1 MNCLRSWW
9 SRLRRRS
16 SDRSDPATPENQ
28 TESNE
33 PKKREKKW
41 SMKKLKRIFRKK
53 RKEEGEGK
61 LQEEVKEGEDP
72 QRSGDNGD
80 VVEPLVVPEESS
92 WKNSDAGGLEIS
104 DHVGDDKKMIS
115 QHQGEAVKVMTC
127 SEAEYKDNEDLM
139 EFMNRTS
146 DSISW
151 CDGENQMLHE
161 MNEAGAEA
169 LNELMKLHLGRN
181 EKDEAR
187 ALEEQMKA
195 DMDGPEDKIVE
206 LLELRESEAE
216 TEAETEAL
224 AELTNTNMSK
234 NVEDSQAEPEAL
246 EEQMKADVDG
256 IEENI
261 VELLE
266 LRESEAETE
275 AETEALAELTNT
287 NMSKNVEDSQAEPE
301 ALEEQMKAD
310 VDGIEENIVE
320 LLELRESEAETEALA
335 ELTNTNVSENVKDPQ
350 VEPEELE
357 DLIHTD
363 MDKQEKSTEDLQTFN
378 NIEFEGRTQ
387 TQFTQTLM
395 EREISANQMLEVME
409 GQPESKAGADFT
421 YVLQNESENAD
432 ERVQGE
438 KNDPGNNT
446 VDPTKK
452 KKKIRRGTR
461 GRGRKI
467 NYKKE
472 KKQGSEI
479 TTMVEAEAEATV
491 EIMNIR
497 SDETDS
503 HDEPL
508 GNQVMKEKDG
518 EEETET
524 ITQVTKCQLEEL
536 MLRSEGQPLDVKV
549 EESMVK
555 VEDDETDCEA
565 LEGHDGIEVI
575 NNQPLEEKEMLN
587 MLDLEVEVA
596 EIPKN
601 VHLHETEAN
610 INQPPAGNEVLNVM
624 DAQARA
630 ELTNQQVEKKR
641 LEMMIKQL
649 LKIEVETRD
658 EAPVEAAEKQKLR
671 CFEAP
676 RMMNL
681 VPPAGNEVLNVMDA
695 QARAEHSNQQV
706 ENKRLEMKIKQLLK
720 IEVETRAEAPVEAA
734 EEQKFG
740 CSKALRMM
748 NLVPQPMQR
757 KKIRRGTRGQGR
769 KINYKK
775 ENKQEMRAG
784 GPEDQTKTSEATCW
798 RAGHAGTELLRNS
811 RTGVKYHTGL
821 EEIKSW

>member
-16 SDRSDPATPENQ
+16 SDRSDPATPKNQ
-28 TESNE
+28 TESNK
-33 PKKREKKW
+33 PKKRKKMW
-41 SMKKLKRIFRKK
+41 SMKKLRRIFRKK

-92 WKNSDAGGLEIS
+92 WENIDAGGLEIS

-127 SEAEYKDNEDLM
+127 SEAEAEYKDDEGLM
-139 EFMNRTS
+139 DVLNRTS
-146 DSISW
+146 ESISW
-151 CDGENQMLHE
+151 CDGENQMLDE

-169 LNELMKLHLGRN
+169 LNELMKPHVERN
-181 EKDEAR
+181 KEDEAG

-195 DMDGPEDKIVE
+195 DMDGTEENTVE

-216 TEAETEAL
+216 SEAL
-224 AELTNTNMSK
+224 AELTN
-234 NVEDSQAEPEAL
+234 
-246 EEQMKADVDG
+246 
-256 IEENI
+256 I
-261 VELLE
+261 
-266 LRESEAETE
+266 
-275 AETEALAELTNT
+275 
-287 NMSKNVEDSQAEPE
+287 
-301 ALEEQMKAD
+301 
-310 VDGIEENIVE
+310 
-320 LLELRESEAETEALA
+320 
-335 ELTNTNVSENVKDPQ
+335 NVSENVKDPQ
-350 VEPEELE
+350 VEPEALKEQMKADTDVDGIEENVVKLLELRE
-357 DLIHTD
+357 SEAESEAETEALAEHTDTNVSENVKDPQAEPEALEVPIHTD
-363 MDKQEKSTEDLQTFN
+363 MDKQETGTEDLQTFN
-378 NIEFEGRTQ
+378 NIEFEGRTE
-387 TQFTQTLM
+387 FMQTLM
-395 EREISANQMLEVME
+395 EREISGEKIQGNQTGDVMDVEAEIEASKEINNTVMDEAEDHHEHLHANQMLEVME
-409 GQPESKAGADFT
+409 GEAQSKAGGDFT
-421 YVLQNESENAD
+421 HVLQNETENAD

-446 VDPTKK
+446 VDPTKQK

-491 EIMNIR
+491 EIMNVR

-508 GNQVMKEKDG
+508 AGNQVMKEKDG

-524 ITQVTKCQLEEL
+524 ITQITKCQLEEL

-555 VEDDETDCEA
+555 VEDEKTDSEA
-565 LEGHDGIEVI
+565 LEDLDGIEVM
-575 NNQPLEEKEMLN
+575 NNQPLEENEMLN
-587 MLDLEVEVA
+587 MSDLEVEVA
-596 EIPKN
+596 EMSKN
-601 VHLHETEAN
+601 VHQHEPEAN
-610 INQPPAGNEVLNVM
+610 INQPSAGNEVPNLM

-630 ELTNQQVEKKR
+630 ELKE
-641 LEMMIKQL
+641 LEMKIKQL

-671 CFEAP
+671 CFEEP

-681 VPPAGNEVLNVMDA
+681 VPPAGNEVLNMMDA
-695 QARAEHSNQQV
+695 QVRAEDSNQQM

-734 EEQKFG
+734 EEQKLRCFEEP
-740 CSKALRMM
+740 RMM
-748 NLVPQPMQR
+748 NLVPQPIQR
-757 KKIRRGTRGQGR
+757 KKIRRGTRGKGR

-775 ENKQEMRAG
+775 ENKQETSAG

-811 RTGVKYHTGL
+811 RTAVKYPTGL

>member
-28 TESNE
+28 TEINE
-33 PKKREKKW
+33 PKKRKKMW
-41 SMKKLKRIFRKK
+41 SMKKLRRIFRKK

-80 VVEPLVVPEESS
+80 VVELLVVPEESS
-92 WKNSDAGGLEIS
+92 WENSDAGGLEIS

-127 SEAEYKDNEDLM
+127 SKAEAEYKDDEGLM
-139 EFMNRTS
+139 DVLNRTS
-146 DSISW
+146 ESISW
-151 CDGENQMLHE
+151 CDGENQMLDE

-169 LNELMKLHLGRN
+169 LNELMKLHLGTN
-181 EKDEAR
+181 EEDEAG
-187 ALEEQMKA
+187 ALEEQMKT
-195 DMDGPEDKIVE
+195 DMDVDGTQENTVE

-216 TEAETEAL
+216 
-224 AELTNTNMSK
+224 S
-234 NVEDSQAEPEAL
+234 
-246 EEQMKADVDG
+246 
-256 IEENI
+256 
-261 VELLE
+261 
-266 LRESEAETE
+266 
-275 AETEALAELTNT
+275 
-287 NMSKNVEDSQAEPE
+287 
-301 ALEEQMKAD
+301 
-310 VDGIEENIVE
+310 
-320 LLELRESEAETEALA
+320 EALA

-350 VEPEELE
+350 AEPEAIEEQMKADLYWIEENTVELLE
-357 DLIHTD
+357 LRESEAESEAKSEAENEAITELTNMSENEKDSQAEPEALEVPIHTD
-363 MDKQEKSTEDLQTFN
+363 MDKQETGTEDLQTFN
-378 NIEFEGRTQ
+378 NIEFEGRTE
-387 TQFTQTLM
+387 FTQTLM
-395 EREISANQMLEVME
+395 EREISGDKIQGNQTGDVMDVEHEVEASKEINNTVLEEAEDHHEHLHANQTLEVIE
-409 GQPESKAGADFT
+409 GEAGGDFT
-421 YVLQNESENAD
+421 HVLKNESENAD

-438 KNDPGNNT
+438 KNIPGNNT
-446 VDPTKK
+446 VDPTKQN

-524 ITQVTKCQLEEL
+524 ITQITKCQLEEL

-555 VEDDETDCEA
+555 VEDAKTDSEA
-565 LEGHDGIEVI
+565 LEDLDGIEVI

-587 MLDLEVEVA
+587 MSDLEVEVA
-596 EIPKN
+596 EMSKN
-601 VHLHETEAN
+601 VHQHEPEAN
-610 INQPPAGNEVLNVM
+610 INQPPAGNEVPNLM

-630 ELTNQQVEKKR
+630 ELKE
-641 LEMMIKQL
+641 LEQL

-658 EAPVEAAEKQKLR
+658 EAPVEAAEEQKLR
-671 CFEAP
+671 CFEEP
-676 RMMNL
+676 RMINL

-695 QARAEHSNQQV
+695 QVRAEDSNQQM
-706 ENKRLEMKIKQLLK
+706 ENKRLDMKIKQLLK

-734 EEQKFG
+734 EEQKLRCFE
-740 CSKALRMM
+740 APRMM
-748 NLVPQPMQR
+748 NLVPQPIQR
-757 KKIRRGTRGQGR
+757 KKIRRGTRGKGR

-775 ENKQEMRAG
+775 ENKQETSAG

-811 RTGVKYHTGL
+811 RTAVKYPTGL